1 MRREKISFFTAVL
14 PIIVLLLTGA
24 FSVFYWKVG
33 MIVPLLSGVVTT
45 GIIGFVH
52 NFKWEEL
59 QEGLKEGVANALPAI
74 FILLIVGSI
83 IGTWILSGT
92 IPAMIFYGL
101 KFLNPSLFVPLAA
114 LITAIVSTT
123 LGTSF
128 TSIATVGIA
137 LIAVGNAMGFATPL
151 TAAAII
157 SGAFFGDKLSPLSD
171 TTNIAA
177 AMAECKLFDHVGHML
192 WDTIPA
198 FVISLII
205 YWGVGRSQMSG
216 GFEGTEQIN
225 SLMQGLDSL
234 FNITPLL
241 FILPLITIFLAVR
254 KTPAIP
260 ALLSMSVLGGI
271 FAMFFQG
278 ASLVQVLGSFTSG
291 FKSSSEF
298 EMINSLLSKGGVTSM
313 GGTIILL
320 ITAAALGGIMQ
331 KVGILD
337 IILEKMMSW
346 INSKR
351 KLLVTSLATS
361 FLIGLST
368 GAQVL
373 AIIIPAKM
381 FANSFRKMGLHTKNL
396 SRNVEAGGTV
406 GITLVPWSVPA
417 IFAANMLGA
426 EPAQFIPFL
435 FFPML
440 VILINAFYGLT
451 EISIAE
457 VAVESPDEKMRRDA

>member
-1 MRREKISFFTAVL
+1 MRREKISFFTALL
-14 PIIVLLLTGA
+14 PIIILLLTGA

-33 MIVPLLSGVVTT
+33 MIVPLLSGVITT
-45 GIIGFVH
+45 GIIGFIH
-52 NFKWEEL
+52 DFDWEEL
-59 QEGLKEGVANALPAI
+59 QTGLKDGVSNALPAI
-74 FILLIVGSI
+74 FILLVVGSI

-92 IPAMIFYGL
+92 IPAMIYYGL
-101 KFLNPSLFVPLAA
+101 KFLSPGLFVPLAA

-137 LIAVGNAMGFATPL
+137 LIAVGNAMGFSTPL

-177 AMAECKLFDHVGHML
+177 AMADCELFEHVGHML

-198 FVISLII
+198 FAISLVI
-205 YWGVGRSQMSG
+205 YWGVGQSQMGG

-225 SLMQGLDSL
+225 TLMQGIDGL
-234 FNITPLL
+234 FNITPVL
-241 FILPLITIFLAVR
+241 FILPLITIILAVR

-260 ALLSMSVLGGI
+260 ALLSMSILGGV
-271 FAMFFQG
+271 FAVLFQG
-278 ASLVQVLGSFTSG
+278 AGLAAVLGAFTSG
-291 FKSSSEF
+291 FKSSSEI

-337 IILEKMMSW
+337 IILERMMTW

-351 KLLVTSLATS
+351 KMLITSLVTS

-373 AIIIPAKM
+373 AIIIPANM
-381 FANSFRKMGLHTKNL
+381 FSNTFKKMGLHTKNL

-417 IFAANMLGA
+417 IFAASMLGA
-426 EPAQFIPFL
+426 QPAQFIPFL

-457 VAVESPDEKMRRDA
+457 IEPVTEKEKVRREA

>member
-1 MRREKISFFTAVL
+1 MKKRKISFMTAIL
-14 PIIVLLLTGA
+14 PIIVLLLMGA

-33 MIVPLLSGVVTT
+33 MIVPLLSGVVAT
-45 GIIGFVH
+45 GIIGFL
-52 NFKWEEL
+52 FDYSWDEL
-59 QEGLKEGVANALPAI
+59 EEGLKEGVANALPAI

-101 KFLNPSLFVPLAA
+101 KFLNPSLFIPLAA

-177 AMAECKLFDHVGHML
+177 AMADTNLFEHVGHML

-198 FVISLII
+198 FGLSLIM
-205 YWGVGRSQMSG
+205 YWVVGQTQVG
-216 GFEGTEQIN
+216 GGIEGTEQIN
-225 SLMQGLDSL
+225 TLMQGLDSL

-241 FILPLITIFLAVR
+241 FILPLITIILAVR

-260 ALLSMSVLGGI
+260 ALLSMSFLGGV
-271 FAMFFQG
+271 FAMIFQR
-278 ASLVQVLGSFTSG
+278 ASLVEVLSSFTSG
-291 FKSSSEF
+291 FSSNSEIS
-298 EMINSLLSKGGVTSM
+298 MINSLLSKGGVTSM

-337 IILEKMMSW
+337 IILEKMMTW
-346 INSKR
+346 INSSR
-351 KLLVTSLATS
+351 KLLVTSLVTA

-381 FANSFRKMGLHTKNL
+381 FSNSFREMGLDTKNL

-426 EPAQFIPFL
+426 QPAEFIPFL

-440 VILINAFYGLT
+440 VIIINLFYGVT
-451 EISIAE
+451 GISIAKIE
-457 VAVESPDEKMRRDA
+457 PQENEKLRREA

>member
-1 MRREKISFFTAVL
+1 MRKRKLSFIIAIL
-14 PIIVLLLTGA
+14 PILVLLLMGA

-33 MIVPLLSGVVTT
+33 MIVPLLSGVVAT
-45 GIIGFVH
+45 GIIGFL
-52 NFKWEEL
+52 FDYSWDEL
-59 QEGLKEGVANALPAI
+59 QQGLKEGVAKALPAI

-101 KFLNPSLFVPLAA
+101 KFLSPSLFLPLAA

-177 AMAECKLFDHVGHML
+177 AMADCSLFEHVGHML

-198 FVISLII
+198 FGLSLII
-205 YWGVGRSQMSG
+205 YWVVGQSQVGG

-225 SLMQGLDSL
+225 ILMQGLNSS

-241 FILPLITIFLAVR
+241 FILPLITIVLAVR

-260 ALLSMSVLGGI
+260 TLLSMSFLGGI
-271 FAMFFQG
+271 FGMVFQS
-278 ASLVQVLGSFTSG
+278 ASLVEVLSSFTSG
-291 FKSSSEF
+291 YSIDSEIS
-298 EMINSLLSKGGVTSM
+298 MINSLLSKGGVTSM
-313 GGTIILL
+313 GDTIILL

-337 IILEKMMSW
+337 VILEKMMTW
-346 INSKR
+346 INSSK
-351 KLLVTSLATS
+351 KLLVTSLITA

-381 FANSFRKMGLHTKNL
+381 FSNSFKEMGLHTKNL

-417 IFAANMLGA
+417 IFAADMLGA
-426 EPAQFIPFL
+426 KPVEFIPFL

-440 VILINAFYGLT
+440 VILINLLYGLT
-451 EISIAE
+451 GISIARIE
-457 VAVESPDEKMRRDA
+457 PQKKEKLRREA

>member
-1 MRREKISFFTAVL
+1 MEKRKMSFMTATL
-14 PIIVLLLTGA
+14 PILVLLLTGA
-24 FSVFYWKVG
+24 FSVFYWRVG
-33 MIVPLLSGVVTT
+33 MMVPLISGVVAT
-45 GIIGFVH
+45 GIIGYVFD
-52 NFKWEEL
+52 FSWDEL
-59 QEGLKEGVANALPAI
+59 LDGLKEGVTNALPAI
-74 FILLIVGSI
+74 FILLIVGTI

-101 KFLNPSLFVPLAA
+101 KFLTPSLFIPLAA

-177 AMAECKLFDHVGHML
+177 AMADCTLFEHVGHML

-198 FVISLII
+198 FIISLII
-205 YWGVGRSQMSG
+205 YWGVGQAQVGG
-216 GFEGTEQIN
+216 GFEGTQQIN
-225 SLMQGLDSL
+225 TLMQGLESM

-241 FILPLITIFLAVR
+241 FILPLITIVLAVR
-254 KTPAIP
+254 QTPAIP
-260 ALLSMSVLGGI
+260 ALLSMSILGGI
-271 FAMFFQG
+271 FAMVFQS
-278 ASLVQVLGSFTSG
+278 ASLVEVLSSFTSG
-291 FKSSSEF
+291 FSSNSDIG
-298 EMINSLLSKGGVTSM
+298 MINSLLSKGGITSM

-320 ITAAALGGIMQ
+320 IIAAALGGIMQ

-337 IILEKMMSW
+337 TILEKMMSW
-346 INSKR
+346 INSTR
-351 KLLVTSLATS
+351 KLLVTSLMTA

-381 FANSFRKMGLHTKNL
+381 FSNSFKEMGLHTKNL

-417 IFAANMLGA
+417 IFAAGMLGA
-426 EPAQFIPFL
+426 QPAEFIPYL

-440 VILINAFYGLT
+440 VILINIFYGLT
-451 EISIAE
+451 GISIAKVDVQKE
-457 VAVESPDEKMRRDA
+457 VNLRRDA

>member
-151 TAAAII
+151 TAAAILQK
-157 SGAFFGDKLSPLSD
+157 FNP
-171 TTNIAA
+171 
-177 AMAECKLFDHVGHML
+177 
-192 WDTIPA
+192 
-198 FVISLII
+198 
-205 YWGVGRSQMSG
+205 
-216 GFEGTEQIN
+216 EGT
-225 SLMQGLDSL
+225 SLPGCFDLVLQQG
-234 FNITPLL
+234 FY
-241 FILPLITIFLAVR
+241 
-254 KTPAIP
+254 
-260 ALLSMSVLGGI
+260 SV
-271 FAMFFQG
+271 
-278 ASLVQVLGSFTSG
+278 
-291 FKSSSEF
+291 
-298 EMINSLLSKGGVTSM
+298 
-313 GGTIILL
+313 
-320 ITAAALGGIMQ
+320 
-331 KVGILD
+331 
-337 IILEKMMSW
+337 
-346 INSKR
+346 
-351 KLLVTSLATS
+351 
-361 FLIGLST
+361 
-368 GAQVL
+368 
-373 AIIIPAKM
+373 
-381 FANSFRKMGLHTKNL
+381 
-396 SRNVEAGGTV
+396 
-406 GITLVPWSVPA
+406 
-417 IFAANMLGA
+417 
-426 EPAQFIPFL
+426 
-435 FFPML
+435 
-440 VILINAFYGLT
+440 
-451 EISIAE
+451 
-457 VAVESPDEKMRRDA
+457 

>member
-1 MRREKISFFTAVL
+1 MEKRKISFMIAVL
-14 PIIVLLLTGA
+14 PIIVLLLMGA

-33 MIVPLLSGVVTT
+33 MIVPLLSGVVAT
-45 GIIGFVH
+45 GIIGYIF
-52 NFKWEEL
+52 NYSWEEL

-101 KFLNPSLFVPLAA
+101 KFLSPSLFIPLAA

-177 AMAECKLFDHVGHML
+177 AMADTNLFEHVGHML

-198 FVISLII
+198 FVLSLIL
-205 YWGVGRSQMSG
+205 YWVVGQTQVGG
-216 GFEGTEQIN
+216 GFEGADQIN
-225 SLMQGLDSL
+225 TLMQGLDSL

-241 FILPLITIFLAVR
+241 FVLPLITIVLAIR

-260 ALLSMSVLGGI
+260 ALLSMSFLGGV
-271 FAMFFQG
+271 FAMIFQS
-278 ASLVQVLGSFTSG
+278 ASLVQVLSSFTSG
-291 FKSSSEF
+291 YSSNSEIS
-298 EMINSLLSKGGVTSM
+298 MINSLLSKGGVTSM

-337 IILEKMMSW
+337 IILEKMMTW
-346 INSKR
+346 INSSR
-351 KLLVTSLATS
+351 KLIVTSLVTA

-381 FANSFRKMGLHTKNL
+381 FSNSFREMGLDTKNL

-426 EPAQFIPFL
+426 QPAEFIPFL

-440 VILINAFYGLT
+440 VILINLFYGLT
-451 EISIAE
+451 GISIAKL
-457 VAVESPDEKMRRDA
+457 ESQANNKLRREA